1 MGVNVYESKGLDSAM
16 MGYGDGCGGGCEAIC
31 AGGFR
36 GNREHAGR
44 SSEIHERGQMTV
56 ELAAIFPVLIIVA
69 AISVNV
75 LTFFSECASFDRQF
89 AQAVRVCAS
98 SPAYG
103 ETAQGNAGLVSDR
116 LAVFRR
122 DYLEVSV
129 LSESVGSGHVEY
141 IGELV
146 YSPTL
151 FGMGLRSEVFGVS
164 LPKLTHV
171 ASYVIDPYK
180 AGVVA

>member
-1 MGVNVYESKGLDSAM
+1 MGVNVYKGEALDAAM
-16 MGYGDGCGGGCEAIC
+16 AVHDDGCDGGCEVAC
-31 AGGFR
+31 AGAFR
-36 GNREHAGR
+36 GNRERAGR
-44 SSEIHERGQMTV
+44 SDGVRERGQMTV
-56 ELAAIFPVLIIVA
+56 ELAVIFPVLIIVA

-116 LAVFRR
+116 LAAFSR

-129 LSESVGSGHVEY
+129 SSESVGSGHVKY
-141 IGELV
+141 AGELV

-151 FGMGLRSEVFGVS
+151 FGMGLRSEIFGVS
-164 LPKLTHV
+164 LPKLTHA